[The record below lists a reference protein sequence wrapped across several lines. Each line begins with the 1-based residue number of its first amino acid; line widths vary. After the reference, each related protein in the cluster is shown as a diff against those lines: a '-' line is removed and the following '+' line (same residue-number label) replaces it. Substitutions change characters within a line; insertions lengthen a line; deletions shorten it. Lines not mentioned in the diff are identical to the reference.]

1 MLWLRTLELDKK
13 TQKQSW
19 QVVADLD
26 TIQALKIY
34 SKFFFQLHQPD
45 DNLPEKVWSVRATAT
60 AYLIAVYGSEVHNYS
75 IYNDKIWMHNVHWHS
90 VFGLTCKNIIVLS
103 LCMNV

>member
-75 IYNDKIWMHNVHWHS
+75 TMIKYECTMFID
-90 VFGLTCKNIIVLS
+90 IVCLAS
-103 LCMNV
+103 LVKTL